1 MLALWGE
8 AVESDG
14 GGSEPRA
21 HRLVLDAMKPDDEL
35 RREQSVE
42 DVARVDLDPE
52 AVPALVG
59 WIRERVETGKS
70 VDAWVR
76 ALRPGCGVRF
86 GFRAV
91 SGAPMLLRALCER
104 PETQGLAI
112 DLLAGLDKGAVTT
125 EAVLEHAD
133 RIEERLA
140 EDAWRRRRVAKMT
153 ADDARAG
160 NEGSGGG

>member
-1 MLALWGE
+1 MLAIWGE

-35 RREQSVE
+35 RREQFVE
-42 DVARVDLDPE
+42 DVARVDVDPE
-52 AVPALVG
+52 AVRAIRPA
-59 WIRERVETGKS
+59 
-70 VDAWVR
+70 
-76 ALRPGCGVRF
+76 CGVRF

-112 DLLAGLDKGAVTT
+112 DLLAGLDKGQ
-125 EAVLEHAD
+125 
-133 RIEERLA
+133 
-140 EDAWRRRRVAKMT
+140 
-153 ADDARAG
+153 
-160 NEGSGGG
+160 